1 MFNQD
6 TLNSFKVVQVGGC
19 YSLASLAMGA
29 VRELVYSEVQCLVS
43 PQMHTVTCRGCWLSL
58 SLGRPQ
64 VQCEWGK
71 KGKGVGEKMR
81 WRG

>member
-6 TLNSFKVVQVGGC
+6 TLNSSKVVQVGGW

-29 VRELVYSEVQCLVS
+29 VRELVYSVLQCLVS
-43 PQMHTVTCRGCWLSL
+43 PQMHTVTCQGCWLSL

-64 VQCEWGK
+64 VQCGWGEKGKEVGK
-71 KGKGVGEKMR
+71 KMR
-81 WRG
+81 